1 MALGV
6 RGNLEAELRR
16 LRADLQE
23 AQKHKADAEKRIASL
38 ARKNREVSETVV
50 DLKGRVEELST
61 DKDALNALVASFQNM
76 EAEFVQEMRKVKAD
90 YGLVI
95 AELGKNKMKLE
106 GALVESRKALSKS
119 TEEAF
124 GALESGYN
132 LCWERAVRAGYD
144 MEPHSFIRHCEDFA
158 RTREEGAGSA
168 DRADSAS

>member
-1 MALGV
+1 M

-16 LRADLQE
+16 LRADLRE

-38 ARKNREVSETVV
+38 ARKNREVSETVA

-76 EAEFVQEMRKVKAD
+76 EAEFVQEMKKMKAD

-95 AELGKNKMKLE
+95 AEFGKNKKKLE
-106 GALVESRKALSKS
+106 EALVESRKALSKS